1 MTLDPI
7 PTVRPARWASRI
19 AVFAVGLLLVT
30 LVLHRF
36 SAMPTPLALNLFVVG
51 LGGAGLAL
59 LVGLVAAARIW
70 ITGDAGAGSAALG
83 ILLALAA
90 LGGPLTHVTIHYDRP
105 WINDATTDA
114 TNPPAFVALAQRP
127 AGANPVAYPGRA
139 FAELQAKAYP
149 DLRPLVLDRSVE
161 EAFELAEE
169 AVRRLRW
176 RVVAEEPPMPPSAGK
191 PAEAGIIEA
200 TEQTLFV
207 GFTDDI
213 VIRIEGGAK
222 RSRIDARSAS
232 RYGGNDFGENAMRLR
247 RLMAEIRGRAE
258 LTPSAAVAARTKERT
273 PGAAARALLK
283 RQKARDQQKA
293 ESRNAQGPAKPGAQR
308 APARKE
314 TPRL

>member
-1 MTLDPI
+1 MSLEPN
-7 PTVRPARWASRI
+7 PMVRSARWASRI

-30 LVLHRF
+30 LALHRF

-51 LGGAGLAL
+51 LAGAGLAV
-59 LVGLVAAARIW
+59 LVGLWAAARIW
-70 ITGDAGAGSAALG
+70 VTGDAGAGSAALG

-90 LGGPLTHVTIHYDRP
+90 LAGPLGHAATHYDRP
-105 WINDATTDA
+105 PINDATTDTA
-114 TNPPAFVALAQRP
+114 NPPAFAALAQRP
-127 AGANPVAYPGRA
+127 KGANPAAYPGSA

-149 DLRPLVLDRSVE
+149 DLRTLVLERSVE
-161 EAFELAEE
+161 EAFELVEE

-176 RVVAEEPPMPPSAGK
+176 RVVAEEPPMPPSAGRA
-191 PAEAGIIEA
+191 AEPGIIEA
-200 TEQTLFV
+200 TEQTLLV

-213 VIRIEGGAK
+213 VIRIEGGPK
-222 RSRIDARSAS
+222 RARIDARSAS
-232 RYGGNDFGENAMRLR
+232 RFGGADFGENAARLR
-247 RLMAEIRGRAE
+247 RLMAEIRARSE
-258 LTPSAAVAARTKERT
+258 VTPTVAVATRERT

-293 ESRNAQGPAKPGAQR
+293 ESRNARGPARSDAQR